1 MERLGLFSQF
11 FPPLSA
17 KAVPFQ
23 ESEGGS
29 SVAPESSRLKGLRGP
44 ELRAAV
50 THPFQ
55 PVLGQLAEASPAFL
69 AASLSV
75 QLSRGELLPPAAF
88 WSRGRSGPPLRSWRG
103 WFPVFGGAENTAQ
116 S

>member
-50 THPFQ
+50 THPF
-55 PVLGQLAEASPAFL
+55 
-69 AASLSV
+69 
-75 QLSRGELLPPAAF
+75 
-88 WSRGRSGPPLRSWRG
+88 
-103 WFPVFGGAENTAQ
+103 
-116 S
+116 